1 MQHKTTLRVSDS
13 RPNVNSFDRFKI
25 FSSPPAQ
32 NSNEWTG
39 PSLLFPSKKAR
50 KTLLKSPSAES
61 RKFAFI
67 TEAEKGQS
75 KNILQI
81 QKNILN
87 RNIFLKSLSKSLT
100 NLKNYCK
107 S

>member
-1 MQHKTTLRVSDS
+1 MFIYSGK
-13 RPNVNSFDRFKI
+13 FFKQVYVMI
-25 FSSPPAQ
+25 TPIP
-32 NSNEWTG
+32 
-39 PSLLFPSKKAR
+39 
-50 KTLLKSPSAES
+50 
-61 RKFAFI
+61 

>member
-1 MQHKTTLRVSDS
+1 MSSEERVDEISV
-13 RPNVNSFDRFKI
+13 RKPGVKK
-25 FSSPPAQ
+25 A
-32 NSNEWTG
+32 T
-39 PSLLFPSKKAR
+39 SKKKSSQR
-50 KTLLKSPSAES
+50 VLTLAE
-61 RKFAFI
+61 KYKVVKAINCGKKQTEVAQLFD

-81 QKNILN
+81 PKNILN
-87 RNIFLKSLSKSLT
+87 RNIILKSLSKSLT

>member
-1 MQHKTTLRVSDS
+1 MNICKVVKD
-13 RPNVNSFDRFKI
+13 
-25 FSSPPAQ
+25 
-32 NSNEWTG
+32 
-39 PSLLFPSKKAR
+39 
-50 KTLLKSPSAES
+50 
-61 RKFAFI
+61 

-81 QKNILN
+81 PKNILN
-87 RNIFLKSLSKSLT
+87 RNIILKSLSKSLT

>member
-1 MQHKTTLRVSDS
+1 MRKSSTTEEQEMERQQPDACYVLFVIVFKAPDS
-13 RPNVNSFDRFKI
+13 
-25 FSSPPAQ
+25 
-32 NSNEWTG
+32 
-39 PSLLFPSKKAR
+39 
-50 KTLLKSPSAES
+50 
-61 RKFAFI
+61 

-81 QKNILN
+81 PKNILN
-87 RNIFLKSLSKSLT
+87 RNIILKSLSKSLT

>member
-1 MQHKTTLRVSDS
+1 MNWSDKKS
-13 RPNVNSFDRFKI
+13 KDKELTQLFWNKFIVLD
-25 FSSPPAQ
+25 FS
-32 NSNEWTG
+32 T
-39 PSLLFPSKKAR
+39 
-50 KTLLKSPSAES
+50 
-61 RKFAFI
+61 

>member
-1 MQHKTTLRVSDS
+1 MHQMC
-13 RPNVNSFDRFKI
+13 
-25 FSSPPAQ
+25 
-32 NSNEWTG
+32 
-39 PSLLFPSKKAR
+39 
-50 KTLLKSPSAES
+50 
-61 RKFAFI
+61 
-67 TEAEKGQS
+67 TEAKEGQS

-87 RNIFLKSLSKSLT
+87 RNVFLKSLSKSLR

>member
-1 MQHKTTLRVSDS
+1 MKSHTHIHFHFGMLTPLELFNILEPKRCE
-13 RPNVNSFDRFKI
+13 KI
-25 FSSPPAQ
+25 AK
-32 NSNEWTG
+32 NHW
-39 PSLLFPSKKAR
+39 LLCLYA
-50 KTLLKSPSAES
+50 
-61 RKFAFI
+61 

>member
-1 MQHKTTLRVSDS
+1 MALLWPVREPQLLTFIPHRIHVHM
-13 RPNVNSFDRFKI
+13 NFVGSFYLY
-25 FSSPPAQ
+25 
-32 NSNEWTG
+32 T
-39 PSLLFPSKKAR
+39 
-50 KTLLKSPSAES
+50 
-61 RKFAFI
+61 

>member
-1 MQHKTTLRVSDS
+1 MFGGFGLS
-13 RPNVNSFDRFKI
+13 NSC
-25 FSSPPAQ
+25 SP
-32 NSNEWTG
+32 G
-39 PSLLFPSKKAR
+39 PKVMAKVVKR
-50 KTLLKSPSAES
+50 KGVDHRLWKGEEPGVVVAG
-61 RKFAFI
+61 
-67 TEAEKGQS
+67 TEAEEGQP

-87 RNIFLKSLSKSLT
+87 RNVFLKSLSKSLT

>member
-1 MQHKTTLRVSDS
+1 MFIYSGK
-13 RPNVNSFDRFKI
+13 FFKQVYVMI
-25 FSSPPAQ
+25 TP
-32 NSNEWTG
+32 
-39 PSLLFPSKKAR
+39 
-50 KTLLKSPSAES
+50 
-61 RKFAFI
+61 
-67 TEAEKGQS
+67 TEAEKGRS

-100 NLKNYCK
+100 NLENYCK